1 MKSVDLRAAA
11 WRKSSYSADHGGE
24 CVEVALTSPSPGVVP
39 VRDSKDPSGPV
50 LLFPSAAWGSFLSAL
65 RDGSL
70 PVG

>member
-1 MKSVDLRAAA
+1 M
-11 WRKSSYSADHGGE
+11 
-24 CVEVALTSPSPGVVP
+24 ALASPSPAIVP

-50 LLFPSAAWGSFLSAL
+50 LLFPSAAWSSFVSAL